1 MANLFNPEKG
11 VISPQL
17 RASSNALEQFLRTY
31 NIPSYLQAP
40 KFGQIKDVM
49 EVVAHLIAG
58 YYIRDDPAGAPPIQ
72 EWNSGLV
79 DQFLLKVFLGTD
91 NMGAW
96 DITHGKPS
104 LPAWTAQE
112 SPISMSVGLILSD
125 WMTLDARTF
134 RTARYGES
142 AITRPDHQEVFMVF
156 DIDECFGGIPQ
167 FEFKCSSLRHV
178 KPSNELLLDQ
188 ELVSKAQVELVSKWH
203 INERELAVRVNGNL
217 VIHHAR
223 LALWLVTLDQ
233 EDHDQHT
240 HDHSTDCDLE
250 FEDMREEMYEQRS
263 IMKALGGL
271 MDILRSNQPD
281 MRAS

>member
-1 MANLFNPEKG
+1 MANLFNPDKG

-125 WMTLDARTF
+125 WMTLDA
-134 RTARYGES
+134 
-142 AITRPDHQEVFMVF
+142 HQEVFMVF
-156 DIDECFGGIPQ
+156 DIDECFAGIPQ

-178 KPSNELLLDQ
+178 KPSTELLLNQ
-188 ELVSKAQVELVSKWH
+188 ELVKEAQSELVARWH
-203 INERELAVRVNGNL
+203 IKERELAAQVNGNL
-217 VIHHAR
+217 VIYNAR
-223 LALWLVTLDQ
+223 LALWLESRELEAYEQHCRDHPSEHDLD
-233 EDHDQHT
+233 
-240 HDHSTDCDLE
+240 
-250 FEDMREEMYEQRS
+250 FEEMREQMYEQRS
-263 IMKALGGL
+263 IMKALNGL
-271 MDILRSNQPD
+271 IDILRSNQPD